1 MLLVI
6 GAVAMVFAGLRA
18 ALSKRVTDLAH
29 AARSR
34 AILLLIRAATFTQA
48 SEAARAASG
57 RVAKVP
63 SEAARSRLARTPGA
77 GISRARGAA
86 TPRTPA
92 AEVGRAG
99 SGACR
104 RAGKHH
110 RSAAREQVEGFLAAA
125 GGYGECA
132 KGHRERN
139 GAGGIGRRTRHH
151 SPAYHHY
158 SGFQLAR
165 LLFRS
170 SGTMFTKVSSSPRLR
185 PDPRLRVVPS
195 AGASEAAS
203 GALGLSVQRTPT
215 DEELIDAV
223 QRGDHQVASV
233 IYERLVG
240 VVDHTLYR
248 VFGRREVDHDDL
260 VQAAFE
266 QIVVTLSRRSY
277 ARACSLRT
285 WASSIASHVGFNA
298 LRSRRRERRV
308 LDREAGIEA
317 EPMRA
322 GVDVEG
328 EASARAELERLRI
341 QLSEMKSTHAEAVFL
356 HDVLGHELAEIALM
370 TQVSVSAAQSRL
382 VRGRRELF
390 RRLDHV
396 PSRRKS
402 EPS

>member
-1 MLLVI
+1 M
-6 GAVAMVFAGLRA
+6 
-18 ALSKRVTDLAH
+18 
-29 AARSR
+29 
-34 AILLLIRAATFTQA
+34 
-48 SEAARAASG
+48 G
-57 RVAKVP
+57 R
-63 SEAARSRLARTPGA
+63 LTP
-77 GISRARGAA
+77 
-86 TPRTPA
+86 
-92 AEVGRAG
+92 
-99 SGACR
+99 
-104 RAGKHH
+104 HH
-110 RSAAREQVEGFLAAA
+110 TSTYHLFL
-125 GGYGECA
+125 
-132 KGHRERN
+132 
-139 GAGGIGRRTRHH
+139 
-151 SPAYHHY
+151 
-158 SGFQLAR
+158 GFQLVR
-165 LLFRS
+165 LLFRG
-170 SGTMFTKVSSSPRLR
+170 SGTIFTKVSSSPRLR
-185 PDPRLRVVPS
+185 PDPRLRVVSS
-195 AGASEAAS
+195 AGASGALAGSGAAS
-203 GALGLSVQRTPT
+203 TAQAAQRAPT

-233 IYERLVG
+233 IYE
-240 VVDHTLYR
+240 HTLYR

-317 EPMRA
+317 EPARA
-322 GVDVEG
+322 GVDVES
-328 EASARAELERLRI
+328 EASARAELERLRF

-396 PSRRKS
+396 APRRKS
-402 EPS
+402 EAS

>member
-1 MLLVI
+1 
-6 GAVAMVFAGLRA
+6 MV
-18 ALSKRVTDLAH
+18 
-29 AARSR
+29 
-34 AILLLIRAATFTQA
+34 
-48 SEAARAASG
+48 
-57 RVAKVP
+57 
-63 SEAARSRLARTPGA
+63 
-77 GISRARGAA
+77 
-86 TPRTPA
+86 
-92 AEVGRAG
+92 
-99 SGACR
+99 
-104 RAGKHH
+104 
-110 RSAAREQVEGFLAAA
+110 
-125 GGYGECA
+125 
-132 KGHRERN
+132 
-139 GAGGIGRRTRHH
+139 
-151 SPAYHHY
+151 
-158 SGFQLAR
+158 R
-165 LLFRS
+165 LLFRE
-170 SGTMFTKVSSSPRLR
+170 SGTILTKVSSSPRLR
-185 PDPRLRVVPS
+185 PDPRLRVVPLPNVTAPATAS
-195 AGASEAAS
+195 PAASES
-203 GALGLSVQRTPT
+203 GLRTPS

-233 IYERLVG
+233 IYQRLVG

-317 EPMRA
+317 EPIRA
-322 GVDVEG
+322 SVDVEG

-370 TQVSVSAAQSRL
+370 TQVSISAAQSRL

-396 PSRRKS
+396 APRRKS